1 MQDHLMSPRRN
12 PLAMLCR
19 RDGNR
24 RDGQPIHH
32 QPNAMMYRLLASQW
46 LTQYQRRRFYVGAG
60 DPLPVL
66 PDAISGLVDTTSVLL
81 DATPGLLDTTPA
93 PLDATSVV
101 VNTTSLLPDA
111 TTAWLAATA
120 VRPDA
125 TSDTRTDTTPEL

>member
-1 MQDHLMSPRRN
+1 MLRRQ
-12 PLAMLCR
+12 
-19 RDGNR
+19 DGNR

-32 QPNAMMYRLLASQW
+32 QPNAMMYRLAASQW
-46 LTQYQRRRFYVGAG
+46 LTQYQRRRFYIGAG

-101 VNTTSLLPDA
+101 VDPTLRSPDA
-111 TTAWLAATA
+111 TTVWLDASA

-125 TSDTRTDTTPEL
+125 TLDTSTNTTP